1 MNGHNESSCV
11 CNEWHRYKVGDGVDI
26 VFKWLVFF
34 KAVEDEGGDPEN
46 IQIQLPTDASARK
59 SGKVKGN

>member
-1 MNGHNESSCV
+1 MDIMSRRNER
-11 CNEWHRYKVGDGVDI
+11 HRYKVGDGVDI

-46 IQIQLPTDASARK
+46 IQIQLPTDASPRK